1 MPDLLAGSKVKA
13 IDTPPTVSDS
23 QADLFTFT
31 ATTYGVAVTS
41 GTYADCGVAFVAPTT
56 GRVIVKTIGFLRASA
71 AGLGALVAPVIREGA
86 TVGSGTVVVAANDMN
101 AIQANGTGSNTDGC
115 RLGAEALI
123 EGLTPGGIYNVR
135 LEHRVNGS
143 GIGTATRRT
152 VIVAP
157 AT

>member
-1 MPDLLAGSKVKA
+1 MPDLLAGTKVKA

-23 QADLFTFT
+23 QTGLFTFT
-31 ATTYGVAVTS
+31 STTYGVSVTS

-56 GRVIVKTIGFLRASA
+56 GRVLVKTVGFVRASV
-71 AGLGALVAPVIREGA
+71 AGSGSIVAPVIREGA
-86 TVGSGTVVVAANDMN
+86 TVGSGTVVVPADDMN
-101 AIQANGTGSNTDGC
+101 GIQANGTGSNTDGC
-115 RLGAEALI
+115 RCSAEALI
-123 EGLTPGGIYNVR
+123 EGLTPGGVYNVR

-143 GIGTATRRT
+143 GAGSATRRT